1 MTTAKELMAH
11 DFAENRRMIE
21 RYRKSSS
28 LPFRERMM
36 NKPKGK
42 CYRRDK
48 VLLKIINNDMSKAVR
63 DAHCGDDK

>member
-21 RYRKSSS
+21 RYKKSSS
-28 LPFRERMM
+28 LPFREKMM

-42 CYRRDK
+42 YYRRDK
-48 VLLKIINNDMSKAVR
+48 VPLRIISNDMSKAVR
-63 DAHCGDDK
+63 DAYCGDDK

>member
-28 LPFRERMM
+28 LPFREKMK

-42 CYRRDK
+42 GYRRDR
-48 VLLKIINNDMSKAVR
+48 VLLRIINNDMSKVVR
-63 DAHCGDDK
+63 DAYYGDDK